1 MSLPVYYEQRSV
13 GTIDV
18 KEDGAGFT
26 YDPSWLTTRGAFP
39 ISTSIHLQE
48 NRIGPAV
55 FLPWA
60 ANLLPESGNL
70 QAVGQ
75 FLGIAPSDVVGIL
88 SKIGRDT
95 AGALSIGR
103 PGSTSSGNW
112 RPIETTADLE
122 RIIEELPSK
131 PFLVGE
137 EGVSMSLAGAQI
149 KLGVALNRDGRIC
162 IPLVGSPSTHILKP
176 DIQRLWGSVQNEAFC
191 LALAK
196 RMGLPVID
204 VTTGTAGKR
213 SYLLVKRYDRVE
225 IDGRWRRIH
234 QEDFCQATGKPP
246 TAKYEANQTGIRG
259 PTLKDMFDTTRRL
272 TPPTNIVRLLDM
284 LVFNVLACNMDAHAK
299 NYSLMIEASTV
310 SLAPLYD
317 VMCGETWEN
326 VTKNMA
332 QKIAGKSRGDHLKGR
347 HWQRFAK
354 ECGLNPRQVLARIE
368 ALAESASD
376 HAEEAAADVAAMP
389 AGTHPLLKQAV
400 EAVRKRARSII
411 NQLNETEAEPTA
423 ESGASSKNTTTPDE
437 EETPTSTISKK

>member
-1 MSLPVYYEQRSV
+1 
-13 GTIDV
+13 
-18 KEDGAGFT
+18 
-26 YDPSWLTTRGAFP
+26 
-39 ISTSIHLQE
+39 
-48 NRIGPAV
+48 
-55 FLPWA
+55 
-60 ANLLPESGNL
+60 
-70 QAVGQ
+70 
-75 FLGIAPSDVVGIL
+75 
-88 SKIGRDT
+88 
-95 AGALSIGR
+95 
-103 PGSTSSGNW
+103 
-112 RPIETTADLE
+112 
-122 RIIEELPSK
+122 
-131 PFLVGE
+131 
-137 EGVSMSLAGAQI
+137 MSLAGAQI

-162 IPLVGSPSTHILKP
+162 IPLKGSPSTHILKP

-332 QKIAGKSRGDHLKGR
+332 QTIAGKSRGDHLKGR